1 MSNTERIQANNAELR
16 EAIEMAEKLPDASEG
31 GTPTPTQEK
40 TVDITENGTH
50 AVIPDDGYA
59 LSKVT
64 ANVNVPIPDGYIQ
77 PSGTL
82 EVTENGPHDVTEY
95 VSVNVNVEASD
106 SYIMEDGLITRTL
119 TEYKNDRV
127 DTVGSYAL
135 SNVASLEKAVLPMA
149 QTLRDYAFANDTALK
164 RVDILGGGTL
174 AGSIATSCLL
184 NCKSIAEIIMRN
196 ESAVTNLQSL
206 FFPFYAGDANITRS
220 LKRSQWNTYGAV
232 GRVDNWSGLTALV
245 KGSITYFTGTVTDEA
260 SKPVWLFGEY
270 ADSSNRLKTL
280 AFVETEEEAN
290 ALMLQYEE
298 YFRSNGCQFYVP
310 ASLIDQYTKATNWS
324 IYANRFQAIEEHPE
338 ICGG

>member
-1 MSNTERIQANNAELR
+1 MSHNITIEGGKSVRLKTAGKYCDRDILVTATGGAEDLDAVLTEQEALIAELQDTLR
-16 EAIEMAEKLPDASEG
+16 GKASG
-31 GTPTPTQEK
+31 G
-40 TVDITENGTH
+40 G
-50 AVIPDDGYA
+50 G
-59 LSKVT
+59 
-64 ANVNVPIPDGYIQ
+64 
-77 PSGTL
+77 
-82 EVTENGPHDVTEY
+82 
-95 VSVNVNVEASD
+95 D
-106 SYIMEDGLITRTL
+106 STMEDGLITRTI
-119 TEYKNDRV
+119 TEYRNNRV
-127 DTVGSYAL
+127 VTVGSYAL

-149 QTLRDYAFANDTALK
+149 QTLRDCAFANDTVLK

-220 LKRSQWNTYGAV
+220 FNRSQWNTYGAV
-232 GRVDNWSGLTALV
+232 GRLENWSGLTALV
-245 KGSITYFTGTVTDEA
+245 KGSITYFIGTVTDEA

-270 ADSSNRLKTL
+270 VDGSNRLKTL
-280 AFVETEEEAN
+280 ALVETEEEAN

-324 IYANRFQAIEEHPE
+324 IYANQFRAIEEHPE
-338 ICGG
+338 ICGEVTA

>member
-1 MSNTERIQANNAELR
+1 MSVQTEIDRIKNAKT
-16 EAIEMAEKLPDASEG
+16 AISTAIASKG
-31 GTPTPTQEK
+31 
-40 TVDITENGTH
+40 
-50 AVIPDDGYA
+50 
-59 LSKVT
+59 
-64 ANVNVPIPDGYIQ
+64 VNVPDGTKLDGMAPLINSIETGGAEGLDAVLTEQ
-77 PSGTL
+77 EALIAELQDTLRGKASG
-82 EVTENGPHDVTEY
+82 GGG
-95 VSVNVNVEASD
+95 D
-106 SYIMEDGLITRTL
+106 STMEDGLITRTL
-119 TEYKNDRV
+119 TEYRNNRV
-127 DTVGSYAL
+127 PTVGSYAL

-149 QTLRDYAFANDTALK
+149 QTLRDYAFANDTVLK

-220 LKRSQWNTYGAV
+220 FNRSQWNTYGAV
-232 GRVDNWSGLTALV
+232 GRLENWSGLTALV

-270 ADSSNRLKTL
+270 VDGSNRLKTL
-280 AFVETEEEAN
+280 ALVETEEEAN

-298 YFRSNGCQFYVP
+298 YFRDNGCKFYVP
-310 ASLIDQYTKATNWS
+310 STLVDSYKSATNWS
-324 IYANRFQAIEEHPE
+324 IYEARIRAIEDYPD

>member
-1 MSNTERIQANNAELR
+1 M
-16 EAIEMAEKLPDASEG
+16 
-31 GTPTPTQEK
+31 
-40 TVDITENGTH
+40 
-50 AVIPDDGYA
+50 
-59 LSKVT
+59 SKV
-64 ANVNVPIPDGYIQ
+64 G
-77 PSGTL
+77 
-82 EVTENGPHDVTEY
+82 
-95 VSVNVNVEASD
+95 VNVNVGGGGGEDLNDVLNEQEALIEELKEVLAEKASGGGGD
-106 SYIMEDGLITRTL
+106 STAEDGLVARTL
-119 TEYKNDRV
+119 AEYKNNRV
-127 DTVGSYAL
+127 NTVGSWAFA
-135 SNVASLEKAVLPMA
+135 NFPSLEKVVLPMA
-149 QTLRDYAFANDTALK
+149 QTLRDYAFANDTVLK

-206 FFPFYAGDANITRS
+206 FFPFYAGEANITRS
-220 LKRSQWNTYGAV
+220 LNRSQWNTYGVV
-232 GRVDNWSGLTALV
+232 GRLENWSGLTALV

-270 ADSSNRLKTL
+270 TDSSNRLKTL
-280 AFVETEEEAN
+280 ALVETEEEAN

-324 IYANRFQAIEEHPE
+324 IYANQFQAIEEHPE